1 MPGELLD
8 IITSPVTVVTTK
20 YNDRLNGMTV
30 AWIAQV
36 SLNPTL
42 IMVSIAPPRYTHELI
57 TKSNIFAVN
66 VLAHDQ
72 VDVGKHFGFSS
83 GRKIDKF
90 AGIDYETKKTGAPIL
105 KECFAYLD
113 CKVHTTAKAGDHTIF
128 VGAILD
134 YVVRPGKKPLLFR
147 SGDFF

>member
-1 MPGELLD
+1 MAGDLLD
-8 IITSPVTVVTTK
+8 MITSPVTVVTTK
-20 YNDRLNGMTV
+20 YEDTVNGMTV
-30 AWIAQV
+30 AWLAQV

-42 IMVSIAPPRYTHELI
+42 VMVSIAPPRYTHDLI
-57 TKSNIFAVN
+57 KKSNIFAIS

-72 VDVGKHFGFSS
+72 LDLGKHFGFSS

-113 CKVHTTAKAGDHTIF
+113 CTVHTVTKAGDHTLF
-128 VGAILD
+128 VGAVLD
-134 YVVRPGKKPLLFR
+134 YFVRPGKKPLLFR